1 MKHAAASA
9 FLSSLL
15 LACVAATAQGPP
27 SQEKPALLDPLP
39 GDAGEAGL
47 WYRYYEGDFQSIVD
61 MAGLKPTTEGT
72 IDSFRFP
79 DGAAEDDFGL
89 EFWGAIDVPADG
101 EYTFYTTS
109 DDGSRLYIGGT
120 LVVMNDYP
128 HGATEKSGTISL
140 KEGRHPIYVAYF
152 EGVVDNVL
160 EVAWEGPGIEKGPV
174 PAKAL
179 SQAEKVV
186 SFPDDAVSTEQLEWP
201 DIGASLAVT
210 VDTRDAPE
218 LRAMHTEIPRILQDH
233 YPLLVSVLGIEG
245 MPLPKS
251 IVYAVRRSI
260 GAPAYST
267 GGRIVLEA
275 EWFTKHPG
283 DLGCIVHETSH
294 NVQAYPGS
302 RNTPGWLVEGIA
314 DYVRYKAG
322 VDDGWS
328 IPSKYREGTSY
339 KNGYGVTTAFLV
351 YVERHYDDKLV
362 TKLSRAL
369 KTAQYTPELW
379 TEYTGKSVDDLWEEY
394 KSRSGEDAAE

>member
-1 MKHAAASA
+1 MKHGVASA
-9 FLSSLL
+9 VL
-15 LACVAATAQGPP
+15 LALLVACVPTLAQAPP
-27 SQEKPALLDPLP
+27 AQEKPALLDPLP
-39 GDAGEAGL
+39 GAAGKAGL
-47 WYRYYEGDFQSIVD
+47 AYRYFEGDFQSIVD
-61 MAGLKPTTEGT
+61 MAGLDPTREGT
-72 IDSFRFP
+72 IDSLKLP
-79 DGAAEDDFGL
+79 DGVAEDRFGL
-89 EFWGAIDVPADG
+89 EFWGAVEVPADG

-109 DDGSRLYIGGT
+109 DDGSRLYIGDT

-128 HGATEKSGTISL
+128 HGATEKKGMIGL
-140 KEGRHPIYVAYF
+140 KAGRHAIYVAYF

-160 EVAWEGPGIEKGPV
+160 EVAWEGPGIEKESV
-174 PAKAL
+174 PAEAL
-179 SQAEKVV
+179 TRAAKVV
-186 SFPDDAVSTEQLEWP
+186 SFPDDAVTTQELTWP
-201 DIGASLAVT
+201 DIGASLTVT

-218 LRAMHTEIPRILQDH
+218 LEALHTEIPRILQDH
-233 YPLLVSVLGIEG
+233 YPLMASVLGVEG

-283 DLGCIVHETSH
+283 DLGCIIHETSH

-328 IPSKYREGTSY
+328 IPSRYREGTSY
-339 KNGYGVTTAFLV
+339 KNGYGIATAFLV
-351 YVERHYDDKLV
+351 YLERHYDDKLV

-369 KTAQYTPELW
+369 KTAKYTDALFE
-379 TEYTGKSVDDLWEEY
+379 EYTGKPLDDLWEEY
-394 KSRSGEDAAE
+394 KTKSGEDAA